1 MNEKLENFKNKI
13 ISFLLKIFSPI
24 LGKQAI
30 SKENRFAIEL
40 DDEGISICKYNQGS
54 KTITNLHHEKFNF
67 AGNTSLFNEDNQVYY
82 SQKIVHILKEQ
93 KLLEK
98 EATVI
103 LPTSETIIKTI
114 NIPLM
119 DQETFDLQTSD
130 IEFWKTFEELSDII
144 DNKIFSFQPLA
155 INEETQEQEVVICL
169 IESEKVEKLNQILR
183 KSGVKPTIYE
193 PKCFSLINTIFANQK
208 DNKSNEF
215 AFLEYGEKENYLI
228 TVTKNKFVFAI
239 NNITRAD
246 IILIKQLEKMP
257 DPSGPFWSEVF
268 ERSIQDVRGNL
279 MDDEW
284 KGSEEQTTVFR
295 NLYVHTDLEESEK
308 YLNGLQSKL
317 PDFTIKPL
325 TLNNSKNDENKFENI
340 LMNNKIKFS
349 KKLVEKINEDNF
361 LEDKLYPVIGASLRL
376 FNPFNI
382 KENLF
387 LRFKQNLYPYKDQLI
402 NNRKIQATSGSLSMV
417 LILLLLIFSSIIGL
431 NIPKYLEKNQLLASH
446 PAVVNNYNSL
456 MEEIKTSSSKVKKI
470 EKEKELAEK
479 LIVKTDNFS
488 KIIIETPKI
497 VPNGVELQKVDY
509 IKNDSVVFYE
519 GYALTDY
526 DLNLFLNNI
535 KKRVGNPDITS
546 LSLAELTETIEINN
560 EGDEEDQQIIVPSED
575 VLKLRNFKIKVELW
589 SNY

>member
-13 ISFLLKIFSPI
+13 LSFLLKIFSPI

-54 KTITNLHHEKFNF
+54 KTITNLHHEKFNL
-67 AGNTSLFNEDNQVYY
+67 AGNTSLFNEDDQVYY

-155 INEETQEQEVVICL
+155 INDETQEQEVVICL
-169 IESEKVEKLNQILR
+169 IEREKVEKLNKILR
-183 KSGVKPTIYE
+183 QSGVKPTIYE

-228 TVTKNKFVFAI
+228 TVTQNKFVFAI

-284 KGSEEQTTVFR
+284 KGSEEKTTIFR
-295 NLYVHTDLEESEK
+295 NLYVHSDLEQSEK

-325 TLNNSKNDENKFENI
+325 TLNNTKNDETKFENI
-340 LMNNKIKFS
+340 LANKKIKFS
-349 KKLVEKINEDNF
+349 KKLIKKFNQDNI

-387 LRFKQNLYPYKDQLI
+387 LRFKQNLYPYKDQLT

-446 PAVVNNYNSL
+446 PVVVNDYNSL

-488 KIIIETPKI
+488 RIIIETPKI

-575 VLKLRNFKIKVELW
+575 VLKLRNFKIKVEL
-589 SNY
+589 

>member
-1 MNEKLENFKNKI
+1 MNEKLQIYKEK
-13 ISFLLKIFSPI
+13 LLVFALKVFSPI

-40 DDEGISICKYNQGS
+40 DDEGIRICKYNQSS
-54 KTITNLHHEKFNF
+54 KIITNLHHEKFNL
-67 AGNTSLFNEDNQVYY
+67 AGNTSLFNEEDQVYY
-82 SQKIVHILKEQ
+82 SQKIVQILKEQ

-130 IEFWKTFEELSDII
+130 IEFWKTFEELSDVIE
-144 DNKIFSFQPLA
+144 NKVFSFQPLA
-155 INEETQEQEVVICL
+155 INEETQEQEIVICL
-169 IESEKVEKLNQILR
+169 IDREKVEKLNQILR
-183 KSGVKPTIYE
+183 QSGVKPTIYE

-208 DNKSNEF
+208 NNKSNEF

-228 TVTKNKFVFAI
+228 TVTQNKFVFAI
-239 NNITRAD
+239 NNISRAD

-284 KGSEEQTTVFR
+284 KGSEEKTTVFR

-325 TLNNSKNDENKFENI
+325 TLDYSKSDESKFENI
-340 LMNNKIKFS
+340 FTNKKIKFS
-349 KKLVEKINEDNF
+349 KQLVKKINEDNF
-361 LEDKLYPVIGASLRL
+361 LEDKLYPVNGASLRL
-376 FNPFNI
+376 LNPFNI

-387 LRFKQNLYPYKDQLI
+387 LKFKQNLYPYKEQLI

-417 LILLLLIFSSIIGL
+417 LMLFLLIFSTIMGL
-431 NIPKYLEKNQLLASH
+431 NIPKYLEKNQLLTSH
-446 PAVVNNYNSL
+446 PALVKEYNSL

-488 KIIIETPKI
+488 KIIIETPQI
-497 VPNGVELQKVDY
+497 VPTGVELQKVDY

-526 DLNLFLNNI
+526 DLNLFLKNI
-535 KKRVGNPDITS
+535 KKKIGNPDITN
-546 LSLAELTETIEINN
+546 LSLAEFTETVDIIN
-560 EGDEEDQQIIVPSED
+560 EGSEDVQQIIPSSAD
-575 VLKLRNFKIKVELW
+575 VLKLRNFKIKVEL
-589 SNY
+589 

>member
-13 ISFLLKIFSPI
+13 LSFLLKIFSPI

-54 KTITNLHHEKFNF
+54 KTITNLHHEKFNL
-67 AGNTSLFNEDNQVYY
+67 AGNTSLFNEDDQVYY

-155 INEETQEQEVVICL
+155 INDETQEQEVVICL
-169 IESEKVEKLNQILR
+169 IEREKVEKLNKILR
-183 KSGVKPTIYE
+183 QSGVKPTIYE

-228 TVTKNKFVFAI
+228 TVTQNKFVFAI

-284 KGSEEQTTVFR
+284 KGSEEKTTIFR
-295 NLYVHTDLEESEK
+295 NLYVHTDLEQSEK

-325 TLNNSKNDENKFENI
+325 TLNNAKSDESKFENI
-340 LMNNKIKFS
+340 LTNKKIKFS
-349 KKLVEKINEDNF
+349 KKLIKKFNQDNI
-361 LEDKLYPVIGASLRL
+361 LEEKLYPVIGASLRL

-446 PAVVNNYNSL
+446 PAIVNDYNSL

-488 KIIIETPKI
+488 RIIIETPKI

-575 VLKLRNFKIKVELW
+575 VLKLRNFKIKVEL
-589 SNY
+589 

>member
-13 ISFLLKIFSPI
+13 LSFLLKIFSPI

-54 KTITNLHHEKFNF
+54 KTITNLHHEKFNL
-67 AGNTSLFNEDNQVYY
+67 AGNTSLFNEDDQVYY

-155 INEETQEQEVVICL
+155 INDETQEQEVVICL
-169 IESEKVEKLNQILR
+169 IEREKVEKLNKILR
-183 KSGVKPTIYE
+183 QSGVKPTIYE

-228 TVTKNKFVFAI
+228 TVTQNKFVFAI

-284 KGSEEQTTVFR
+284 KGSEEKTTIFR
-295 NLYVHTDLEESEK
+295 NLYVHTDLEKSEK

-325 TLNNSKNDENKFENI
+325 TLNNAKSDESKFENI
-340 LMNNKIKFS
+340 LTNKKIKFS
-349 KKLVEKINEDNF
+349 KKLIKKFNQDNI

-446 PAVVNNYNSL
+446 PAVVNDYNSL

-470 EKEKELAEK
+470 EKDKELAEK

-509 IKNDSVVFYE
+509 VKNDSVVFYE

-575 VLKLRNFKIKVELW
+575 VLKLRNFKIKVEL
-589 SNY
+589 

>member
-1 MNEKLENFKNKI
+1 M
-13 ISFLLKIFSPI
+13 
-24 LGKQAI
+24 
-30 SKENRFAIEL
+30 
-40 DDEGISICKYNQGS
+40 
-54 KTITNLHHEKFNF
+54 
-67 AGNTSLFNEDNQVYY
+67 
-82 SQKIVHILKEQ
+82 
-93 KLLEK
+93 
-98 EATVI
+98 
-103 LPTSETIIKTI
+103 
-114 NIPLM
+114 
-119 DQETFDLQTSD
+119 
-130 IEFWKTFEELSDII
+130 SDII

-155 INEETQEQEVVICL
+155 INDETQEQEVVICL
-169 IESEKVEKLNQILR
+169 IEREKVEKLNKILR
-183 KSGVKPTIYE
+183 QSGVKPTIYE

-228 TVTKNKFVFAI
+228 TVTQNKFVFAI

-284 KGSEEQTTVFR
+284 KGSEEKTTIFR
-295 NLYVHTDLEESEK
+295 NLYVHSDLEQSEK

-325 TLNNSKNDENKFENI
+325 TLNNAKSDESKFENI
-340 LMNNKIKFS
+340 LTNKKIKFS
-349 KKLVEKINEDNF
+349 KKLIKKFNQDNI

-446 PAVVNNYNSL
+446 PVVVNDYNSL

-575 VLKLRNFKIKVELW
+575 VLKLRNFKIKVEL
-589 SNY
+589 

>member
-13 ISFLLKIFSPI
+13 LSFLLKIFSPI

-54 KTITNLHHEKFNF
+54 KTITNLHHEKFNL
-67 AGNTSLFNEDNQVYY
+67 AGNTSLFNEDDQVYY
-82 SQKIVHILKEQ
+82 SQKIVHILKDQ

-155 INEETQEQEVVICL
+155 INDETQEQEIVICL
-169 IESEKVEKLNQILR
+169 IEREKVEKLNKILR
-183 KSGVKPTIYE
+183 QSGVKPTIYE

-208 DNKSNEF
+208 DNKSKEF

-228 TVTKNKFVFAI
+228 TVTQNKFVFAI

-284 KGSEEQTTVFR
+284 KGSEEKTTIFR
-295 NLYVHTDLEESEK
+295 NLYVHTDLEQSEK

-325 TLNNSKNDENKFENI
+325 TLNNAKSDESKFENI
-340 LMNNKIKFS
+340 LANKKIKFS
-349 KKLVEKINEDNF
+349 KKLIKKFNQDNI

-387 LRFKQNLYPYKDQLI
+387 LRFKQNLYPYKDQLT

-446 PAVVNNYNSL
+446 PVVVNDYNSL

-488 KIIIETPKI
+488 RIIIETPKI

-575 VLKLRNFKIKVELW
+575 VLKLRNFKIKVEL
-589 SNY
+589 

>member
-13 ISFLLKIFSPI
+13 LSFLLKIFSPI

-54 KTITNLHHEKFNF
+54 KTITNLHHEKFNL
-67 AGNTSLFNEDNQVYY
+67 AGNTSLFNEDDQVYY
-82 SQKIVHILKEQ
+82 SQKIVHILKDQ

-144 DNKIFSFQPLA
+144 ENKIFSFQPLA

-169 IESEKVEKLNQILR
+169 IEREKVEKLNKILR
-183 KSGVKPTIYE
+183 QSGVKPTIYE

-208 DNKSNEF
+208 DNKTKEF

-284 KGSEEQTTVFR
+284 KGSEEKTTIFR
-295 NLYVHTDLEESEK
+295 NLYVHSDLEQSEK

-325 TLNNSKNDENKFENI
+325 TLNNAKSDESKFENI
-340 LMNNKIKFS
+340 LANKKIKFS
-349 KKLVEKINEDNF
+349 KKLIKKFNQDNI

-387 LRFKQNLYPYKDQLI
+387 LRFKQNLYPYKDQLT

-446 PAVVNNYNSL
+446 PVVVNDYNSL

-488 KIIIETPKI
+488 RIIIETPKI

-575 VLKLRNFKIKVELW
+575 VLKLRNFKIKVEL
-589 SNY
+589 

>member
-13 ISFLLKIFSPI
+13 LSFLLKIFSPI

-54 KTITNLHHEKFNF
+54 KTITNLHHEKFNL
-67 AGNTSLFNEDNQVYY
+67 AGNTSLFNEDDQVYY
-82 SQKIVHILKEQ
+82 SQKIVHILKDQ

-155 INEETQEQEVVICL
+155 INDETQEQEVVICL
-169 IESEKVEKLNQILR
+169 IEREKVEKLNKILR
-183 KSGVKPTIYE
+183 QSGVKPTIYE

-228 TVTKNKFVFAI
+228 TVTQNKFVFAI

-284 KGSEEQTTVFR
+284 KGSEEKTTIFR
-295 NLYVHTDLEESEK
+295 NLYVHTDLEQSEK

-325 TLNNSKNDENKFENI
+325 TLNNAKSDESKFENI
-340 LMNNKIKFS
+340 LTNKKIKFS
-349 KKLVEKINEDNF
+349 KKLIKKFNQDNI

-446 PAVVNNYNSL
+446 PAIVNDYNSL

-488 KIIIETPKI
+488 RIIIETPKI

-535 KKRVGNPDITS
+535 KKRVGNPGITS

-575 VLKLRNFKIKVELW
+575 VLKLRNFKIKVEL
-589 SNY
+589 

>member
-13 ISFLLKIFSPI
+13 LSFLLKIFSPI

-54 KTITNLHHEKFNF
+54 KTITNLHHEKFNL
-67 AGNTSLFNEDNQVYY
+67 AGNTSLFNEDDQVYY

-155 INEETQEQEVVICL
+155 INDETQEQEVVICL
-169 IESEKVEKLNQILR
+169 IEREKVEKLNKILR
-183 KSGVKPTIYE
+183 QSGVKPTIYE

-284 KGSEEQTTVFR
+284 KGSEEKTTIFR
-295 NLYVHTDLEESEK
+295 NLYVHSDLEQSEK

-325 TLNNSKNDENKFENI
+325 TLNNAKSDESKFENI
-340 LMNNKIKFS
+340 LTNKKIKFS
-349 KKLVEKINEDNF
+349 KKLIKKFNQDNI

-446 PAVVNNYNSL
+446 PAVVNDYNSL

-488 KIIIETPKI
+488 RIIIETPKI

-575 VLKLRNFKIKVELW
+575 VLKLRNFKIKVEL
-589 SNY
+589 

>member
-1 MNEKLENFKNKI
+1 MNEKLQIYKEK
-13 ISFLLKIFSPI
+13 LLVFALKVFSPI

-40 DDEGISICKYNQGS
+40 DDEGIRICKYNQSS
-54 KTITNLHHEKFNF
+54 KIITNLHHEKFNL
-67 AGNTSLFNEDNQVYY
+67 AGNTSLFNEEDQVYY
-82 SQKIVHILKEQ
+82 SQKIVQILKEQ

-130 IEFWKTFEELSDII
+130 IEFWKTFEELSDVIE
-144 DNKIFSFQPLA
+144 NKVFSFQPLA
-155 INEETQEQEVVICL
+155 INEETQEQEIVICL
-169 IESEKVEKLNQILR
+169 IDREKVEKLNQILR
-183 KSGVKPTIYE
+183 QSGVKPTIYE

-208 DNKSNEF
+208 NNKSNEF

-228 TVTKNKFVFAI
+228 TVTQNKFVFAI
-239 NNITRAD
+239 NNISRAD

-284 KGSEEQTTVFR
+284 KGSEEKTTVFR

-325 TLNNSKNDENKFENI
+325 TLDYSKSDESKFENI
-340 LMNNKIKFS
+340 FTNKKIKFS
-349 KKLVEKINEDNF
+349 KQLVKKINEDNF

-376 FNPFNI
+376 LNPFNI

-387 LRFKQNLYPYKDQLI
+387 LKFKQNLYPYKEQLI

-417 LILLLLIFSSIIGL
+417 LMLFLLIFSTIMGL
-431 NIPKYLEKNQLLASH
+431 NIPKYLEKNQLLTSH
-446 PAVVNNYNSL
+446 PALVKEYNSL

-488 KIIIETPKI
+488 KIIIETPQI
-497 VPNGVELQKVDY
+497 VPTGVELQKVDY

-526 DLNLFLNNI
+526 DLNLFLKNI
-535 KKRVGNPDITS
+535 KNKIGNPDITN
-546 LSLAELTETIEINN
+546 LSLAEFTETVDIIN
-560 EGDEEDQQIIVPSED
+560 EGSEDVQQIIPSSAD
-575 VLKLRNFKIKVELW
+575 VLKLRNFKIKVEL
-589 SNY
+589 

>member
-376 FNPFNI
+376 FNPFNV

-509 IKNDSVVFYE
+509 IKNDSAVFYE

-575 VLKLRNFKIKVELW
+575 VLKLRNFKIKVEL
-589 SNY
+589 

>member
-1 MNEKLENFKNKI
+1 MNEKLENFKKKI
-13 ISFLLKIFSPI
+13 LSFLLKIFSPI

-54 KTITNLHHEKFNF
+54 KTITNLHHEKFNL
-67 AGNTSLFNEDNQVYY
+67 AENTSLFNEDDQVYY
-82 SQKIVHILKEQ
+82 SQKIIHILKEQ

-155 INEETQEQEVVICL
+155 INDETQEQEVVICL
-169 IESEKVEKLNQILR
+169 IEREKVEKLNKILR
-183 KSGVKPTIYE
+183 QSGVKPTIYE

-228 TVTKNKFVFAI
+228 TVTQNKFVFAI

-284 KGSEEQTTVFR
+284 KGREEKTTIFR
-295 NLYVHTDLEESEK
+295 NLYVHTDLVQSEK

-325 TLNNSKNDENKFENI
+325 TLNNVKSDESKFENI
-340 LMNNKIKFS
+340 LTNKKIKFS
-349 KKLVEKINEDNF
+349 KKLIKKFNQDNI

-387 LRFKQNLYPYKDQLI
+387 LRFKQNLYPYKDQLT

-446 PAVVNNYNSL
+446 PVVVNDYNSL

-488 KIIIETPKI
+488 RIIIETPKI

-575 VLKLRNFKIKVELW
+575 VLKLRNFKIKVEL
-589 SNY
+589 

>member
-13 ISFLLKIFSPI
+13 LSFLLKIFSPI

-54 KTITNLHHEKFNF
+54 KTITNLHHEKFNL
-67 AGNTSLFNEDNQVYY
+67 AGNTSLFNEDDQVYY

-155 INEETQEQEVVICL
+155 INDETQEQEVVICL
-169 IESEKVEKLNQILR
+169 IEREKVEKLNKILR
-183 KSGVKPTIYE
+183 QSGVKPTIYE

-228 TVTKNKFVFAI
+228 TVTQNKFVFAI

-284 KGSEEQTTVFR
+284 KGSEEKTTIFR
-295 NLYVHTDLEESEK
+295 NLYVHTDLEQSEK

-325 TLNNSKNDENKFENI
+325 TLNNVKSDESKFENI
-340 LMNNKIKFS
+340 LTNKKIKFS
-349 KKLVEKINEDNF
+349 KKLIKKFNQDNI

-446 PAVVNNYNSL
+446 PAVVNDYNSL

-488 KIIIETPKI
+488 RIIIETPKI

-575 VLKLRNFKIKVELW
+575 VLKLRNFKIKVEL
-589 SNY
+589 

>member
-13 ISFLLKIFSPI
+13 LSFLLKIFSPI

-54 KTITNLHHEKFNF
+54 KTITNLHHEKFNL
-67 AGNTSLFNEDNQVYY
+67 AGNTSLFNEDDQVYY
-82 SQKIVHILKEQ
+82 SQKIVHILKDQ

-155 INEETQEQEVVICL
+155 INDETQEQEVVICL
-169 IESEKVEKLNQILR
+169 IEREKVEKLNKILR
-183 KSGVKPTIYE
+183 QSGVKPTIYE

-228 TVTKNKFVFAI
+228 TVTQNKFVFAI

-284 KGSEEQTTVFR
+284 KGSEEKTTIFR
-295 NLYVHTDLEESEK
+295 NLYVHSDLEQSEK

-325 TLNNSKNDENKFENI
+325 TLNNAKSDESKFENI
-340 LMNNKIKFS
+340 LTNKKIKFS
-349 KKLVEKINEDNF
+349 KKLIKKFNQDNI

-446 PAVVNNYNSL
+446 PVVVNDYNSL

-488 KIIIETPKI
+488 RIIIETPKI

-575 VLKLRNFKIKVELW
+575 VLKLRNFKIKVEL
-589 SNY
+589 

>member
-13 ISFLLKIFSPI
+13 LSFLLKIFSPI

-54 KTITNLHHEKFNF
+54 KTITNLHHEKFNL
-67 AGNTSLFNEDNQVYY
+67 AGNTSLFNEDDQVYY

-144 DNKIFSFQPLA
+144 DNKIFSFQPLV
-155 INEETQEQEVVICL
+155 INDETQEQEVVICL
-169 IESEKVEKLNQILR
+169 IEKEKVEKLNKILR
-183 KSGVKPTIYE
+183 QSGVKPTIYE

-228 TVTKNKFVFAI
+228 TVTQNKFVFAI

-284 KGSEEQTTVFR
+284 KGSEEKTTIFR
-295 NLYVHTDLEESEK
+295 NLYVHSDLEQSEK

-325 TLNNSKNDENKFENI
+325 TLNNAKSDESKFENI
-340 LMNNKIKFS
+340 LTNKKIKFS
-349 KKLVEKINEDNF
+349 KKLIKKFNQDNI

-387 LRFKQNLYPYKDQLI
+387 LRFKQNLYPYKDQLT

-446 PAVVNNYNSL
+446 PAVVNDYNTL

-535 KKRVGNPDITS
+535 KKRVGHPDITS

-560 EGDEEDQQIIVPSED
+560 ESDEEDQQIIVPSED
-575 VLKLRNFKIKVELW
+575 VLKLRNFKIKVEL
-589 SNY
+589 

>member
-13 ISFLLKIFSPI
+13 LSFLLKIFSPI

-54 KTITNLHHEKFNF
+54 KTITNLHHEKFNL
-67 AGNTSLFNEDNQVYY
+67 AGNTSLFNEDDQVYY
-82 SQKIVHILKEQ
+82 SQKIVHILKDQ

-155 INEETQEQEVVICL
+155 INDETQEQEVVICL
-169 IESEKVEKLNQILR
+169 IEREKVEKLNKILR
-183 KSGVKPTIYE
+183 QSGVKPTIYE

-228 TVTKNKFVFAI
+228 TVTQNKFVFAI

-284 KGSEEQTTVFR
+284 KGSEEKTTIFR
-295 NLYVHTDLEESEK
+295 NLYVHTDLEQSEK

-325 TLNNSKNDENKFENI
+325 TLNNAKSDESKFENI
-340 LMNNKIKFS
+340 LTNKKIKFS
-349 KKLVEKINEDNF
+349 KKLIKKFNQDNI

-446 PAVVNNYNSL
+446 PVVVNDYNSL

-488 KIIIETPKI
+488 RIIIETPKI

-575 VLKLRNFKIKVELW
+575 VLKLRNFKIKVEL
-589 SNY
+589 

>member
-1 MNEKLENFKNKI
+1 MNEKLQIYKEK
-13 ISFLLKIFSPI
+13 LLVFALKVFSPI

-40 DDEGISICKYNQGS
+40 DDEGIRICKYNQSS
-54 KTITNLHHEKFNF
+54 KIITNLHHEKFNL
-67 AGNTSLFNEDNQVYY
+67 AGNTSLFNEEDQVYY
-82 SQKIVHILKEQ
+82 SQKIVQILKEQ

-130 IEFWKTFEELSDII
+130 IEFWKTFEELSDVIE
-144 DNKIFSFQPLA
+144 NKIFSFQPLA
-155 INEETQEQEVVICL
+155 INDETQEQEVVICL
-169 IESEKVEKLNQILR
+169 IEREKVEKLNKILR
-183 KSGVKPTIYE
+183 QSGVKPTIYE

-228 TVTKNKFVFAI
+228 TVTQNKFVFAI

-284 KGSEEQTTVFR
+284 KGSEEKTTVFR
-295 NLYVHTDLEESEK
+295 NLYVHTDLEQSEK

-325 TLNNSKNDENKFENI
+325 TLNNAKSDESKFENI
-340 LMNNKIKFS
+340 LTNKKIKFS
-349 KKLVEKINEDNF
+349 KKLVENINEDNF
-361 LEDKLYPVIGASLRL
+361 LENKLYPVIGASLRL

-402 NNRKIQATSGSLSMV
+402 NNRKIQATSRSLSMV

-446 PAVVNNYNSL
+446 PGVVNDYNSL

-575 VLKLRNFKIKVELW
+575 VLKLRNFKIKVEL
-589 SNY
+589 

>member
-376 FNPFNI
+376 FNPFNV

-575 VLKLRNFKIKVELW
+575 VLKLRNFKIKVEL
-589 SNY
+589 

>member
-193 PKCFSLINTIFANQK
+193 PKCFSLINTIFVNQK

-284 KGSEEQTTVFR
+284 KGSEEKTTIFR
-295 NLYVHTDLEESEK
+295 NLYVHTDLEQSEK

-325 TLNNSKNDENKFENI
+325 TLNNSKSDESKFENI
-340 LMNNKIKFS
+340 LTNKKIKFS
-349 KKLVEKINEDNF
+349 KKLIKKFNQDNI

-546 LSLAELTETIEINN
+546 LSLAELTETIEIIN

-575 VLKLRNFKIKVELW
+575 VLKLRNFKIKVEL
-589 SNY
+589 

>member
-1 MNEKLENFKNKI
+1 MNEKLENFKKKI
-13 ISFLLKIFSPI
+13 LSFLLKIFSPI

-54 KTITNLHHEKFNF
+54 KTITNLHHEKFNL
-67 AGNTSLFNEDNQVYY
+67 AGNTSLFNEDDQVYY

-155 INEETQEQEVVICL
+155 INDETQEQEVVICL
-169 IESEKVEKLNQILR
+169 IEREKVEKLNKILR
-183 KSGVKPTIYE
+183 QSGVKPTIYE

-228 TVTKNKFVFAI
+228 TVTQNKFVFAI

-284 KGSEEQTTVFR
+284 KGSEEKTTIFR
-295 NLYVHTDLEESEK
+295 NLYVHTDLEQSEK

-325 TLNNSKNDENKFENI
+325 TLNNAKSDESKFENI
-340 LMNNKIKFS
+340 LTNKKIKFS
-349 KKLVEKINEDNF
+349 KKLIKKFNQDNI

-446 PAVVNNYNSL
+446 PVVVNDYNSL

-575 VLKLRNFKIKVELW
+575 VLKLRNFKIKVEL
-589 SNY
+589 

>member
-98 EATVI
+98 EVTVI

-284 KGSEEQTTVFR
+284 KGSEEKTTIFR
-295 NLYVHTDLEESEK
+295 NLYVHTDLEQSEK

-325 TLNNSKNDENKFENI
+325 TLNNSKSDESKFENI
-340 LMNNKIKFS
+340 LTNKKIKFS

-575 VLKLRNFKIKVELW
+575 VLKLRNFKIKVEL
-589 SNY
+589 

>member
-13 ISFLLKIFSPI
+13 LSFLLKIFSPI

-54 KTITNLHHEKFNF
+54 KTITNLHHEKFNL
-67 AGNTSLFNEDNQVYY
+67 AGNTSLFNEDDQVYY
-82 SQKIVHILKEQ
+82 SQKIIHILKEQ

-155 INEETQEQEVVICL
+155 INNETQEQEVVICL
-169 IESEKVEKLNQILR
+169 IEREKVEKLNKILR
-183 KSGVKPTIYE
+183 QSGVKPTIYE

-228 TVTKNKFVFAI
+228 TVTQNKFVFAI

-284 KGSEEQTTVFR
+284 KGSEEKTTIFR
-295 NLYVHTDLEESEK
+295 NLYVHTDLEQSEK

-325 TLNNSKNDENKFENI
+325 TLNNAKSDESKFENI
-340 LMNNKIKFS
+340 LANKKIKFS
-349 KKLVEKINEDNF
+349 KKLIKKFNQDNI

-382 KENLF
+382 QENLF

-446 PAVVNNYNSL
+446 PVVVNDYNSL

-488 KIIIETPKI
+488 RIIIETPKI

-560 EGDEEDQQIIVPSED
+560 EGDEADQQIIVPSED
-575 VLKLRNFKIKVELW
+575 VLKLRNFKIKVEL
-589 SNY
+589 

>member
-13 ISFLLKIFSPI
+13 LSFLLKIFSPI

-54 KTITNLHHEKFNF
+54 KTITNLHHEKFNL
-67 AGNTSLFNEDNQVYY
+67 AGNTSLFNEDDQVYY

-144 DNKIFSFQPLA
+144 DNKIFSFQTLA

-169 IESEKVEKLNQILR
+169 IEREKVEKLNKILR
-183 KSGVKPTIYE
+183 QSGVKPTIYE

-228 TVTKNKFVFAI
+228 TVTENKFVFAI

-284 KGSEEQTTVFR
+284 KGSEEKTTIFR
-295 NLYVHTDLEESEK
+295 NLYVHSDLEQSEK

-325 TLNNSKNDENKFENI
+325 TLNNAKSDESKFENI
-340 LMNNKIKFS
+340 LANKKIKFS
-349 KKLVEKINEDNF
+349 KKLIKKFNQDNI

-387 LRFKQNLYPYKDQLI
+387 LRFKQNLYPYKDQLT

-446 PAVVNNYNSL
+446 PVVVNDYNSL

-479 LIVKTDNFS
+479 LILKTDNFS

-575 VLKLRNFKIKVELW
+575 VLKLRNFKIKVEL
-589 SNY
+589 

>member
-13 ISFLLKIFSPI
+13 LSFLLKIFSPI

-54 KTITNLHHEKFNF
+54 KTITNLHHEKFNL
-67 AGNTSLFNEDNQVYY
+67 AGNTSLFNEDDQVYY

-155 INEETQEQEVVICL
+155 INDETQEQEVVICL
-169 IESEKVEKLNQILR
+169 IEREKVEKLNKILR
-183 KSGVKPTIYE
+183 QSGVKPTIYE

-228 TVTKNKFVFAI
+228 TVTQNKFVFAI

-284 KGSEEQTTVFR
+284 KGSEEKTTIFR
-295 NLYVHTDLEESEK
+295 NLYVHTDLEQSEK

-325 TLNNSKNDENKFENI
+325 TLNNAKSDESKFENI
-340 LMNNKIKFS
+340 LTNKKIKFS
-349 KKLVEKINEDNF
+349 KKLIKKFNQDNI

-446 PAVVNNYNSL
+446 PVVVNDYNSL

-488 KIIIETPKI
+488 RIIIETPKI

-575 VLKLRNFKIKVELW
+575 VLKLRNFKIKVEL
-589 SNY
+589 

>member
-13 ISFLLKIFSPI
+13 LSFLLKIFSPI

-54 KTITNLHHEKFNF
+54 KTITNLHHEKFNL
-67 AGNTSLFNEDNQVYY
+67 AGNTSLFNEDDQVYY
-82 SQKIVHILKEQ
+82 SQKIVHILKDQ

-155 INEETQEQEVVICL
+155 INDETQEQEVVICL
-169 IESEKVEKLNQILR
+169 IEREKVEKLNKILR
-183 KSGVKPTIYE
+183 QSGVKPTIYE

-208 DNKSNEF
+208 DNKSKEF

-228 TVTKNKFVFAI
+228 TVTQNKFVFAI

-284 KGSEEQTTVFR
+284 KGSEEKTTIFR
-295 NLYVHTDLEESEK
+295 NLYVHSDLEQSEK

-325 TLNNSKNDENKFENI
+325 TLNNTKSDESKFENI
-340 LMNNKIKFS
+340 LTNKKIKFS
-349 KKLVEKINEDNF
+349 KKLIKKFNQDNI

-446 PAVVNNYNSL
+446 PAIVNDYNSL

-575 VLKLRNFKIKVELW
+575 VLKLRNFKIKVEL
-589 SNY
+589 

>member
-13 ISFLLKIFSPI
+13 LSFLLKIFSPI

-54 KTITNLHHEKFNF
+54 KTITNLHHEKFNL
-67 AGNTSLFNEDNQVYY
+67 AGNTSLFNEDDQVYY
-82 SQKIVHILKEQ
+82 SQKIVHILKDQ

-155 INEETQEQEVVICL
+155 INDETQEQEIVICL
-169 IESEKVEKLNQILR
+169 IEREKVEKLNKILR
-183 KSGVKPTIYE
+183 QSGVKPTIYE

-228 TVTKNKFVFAI
+228 TVTENKFVFAI

-284 KGSEEQTTVFR
+284 KGSEEKTTIFR
-295 NLYVHTDLEESEK
+295 NLYVHSDLEQSEK
-308 YLNGLQSKL
+308 YLNGLKSKL

-325 TLNNSKNDENKFENI
+325 TLNNAKSDESKFENI
-340 LMNNKIKFS
+340 LANKKIKFS
-349 KKLVEKINEDNF
+349 KKLIKKFNQDNI

-387 LRFKQNLYPYKDQLI
+387 LRFKQNLYPYKDQLT

-446 PAVVNNYNSL
+446 PVVVNDYNSL

-488 KIIIETPKI
+488 RIIIETPKI

-575 VLKLRNFKIKVELW
+575 VLKLRNFKIKVEL
-589 SNY
+589 

>member
-13 ISFLLKIFSPI
+13 LSFLLKIFSPI

-54 KTITNLHHEKFNF
+54 KTITNLHHEKFNL
-67 AGNTSLFNEDNQVYY
+67 AGNTSLFNEDDQVYY

-155 INEETQEQEVVICL
+155 INDETQEQEVVICL
-169 IESEKVEKLNQILR
+169 IEREKVEKLNKILR
-183 KSGVKPTIYE
+183 QSGVKPTIYE

-228 TVTKNKFVFAI
+228 TVTQNKFVFAI

-284 KGSEEQTTVFR
+284 KGSEEKTTIFR
-295 NLYVHTDLEESEK
+295 NLYVHSDLEQSEK

-325 TLNNSKNDENKFENI
+325 TLNNAKSDESKFENI
-340 LMNNKIKFS
+340 LTNKKIKFS
-349 KKLVEKINEDNF
+349 KKLIKKFNQDNI

-446 PAVVNNYNSL
+446 PTVVNDYNSL

-488 KIIIETPKI
+488 RIIIETPKI

-575 VLKLRNFKIKVELW
+575 VLKLRNFKIKVEL
-589 SNY
+589 

>member
-13 ISFLLKIFSPI
+13 LSFLLKIFSPI

-54 KTITNLHHEKFNF
+54 KTITNLHHEKFNL
-67 AGNTSLFNEDNQVYY
+67 AGNTSLFNEDDQVYY
-82 SQKIVHILKEQ
+82 SQKIVHILKDQ

-144 DNKIFSFQPLA
+144 ENKIFSFQPLA
-155 INEETQEQEVVICL
+155 INDETQEQEVVICL
-169 IESEKVEKLNQILR
+169 IEREKVEKLNKILR
-183 KSGVKPTIYE
+183 QSGVKPTIYE

-228 TVTKNKFVFAI
+228 TVTQNKFVFAI

-284 KGSEEQTTVFR
+284 KGSEEKTTIFR
-295 NLYVHTDLEESEK
+295 NLYVHTDLEQSEK

-325 TLNNSKNDENKFENI
+325 TLNNAKSDESKFENI
-340 LMNNKIKFS
+340 LTNKKIKFS
-349 KKLVEKINEDNF
+349 KKLIKKFNQDNI

-446 PAVVNNYNSL
+446 PAVVNDYNSL

-488 KIIIETPKI
+488 RIIIETPKI

-575 VLKLRNFKIKVELW
+575 VLKLRNFKIKVEL
-589 SNY
+589 

>member
-13 ISFLLKIFSPI
+13 LSFLLKIFSPI

-54 KTITNLHHEKFNF
+54 KTITNLHHEKFNL
-67 AGNTSLFNEDNQVYY
+67 AGNTSLFNEDDQVYY

-144 DNKIFSFQPLA
+144 ENKIFSFQPLA

-169 IESEKVEKLNQILR
+169 IEREKVEKLNKILR
-183 KSGVKPTIYE
+183 QSGVKPTIYE

-208 DNKSNEF
+208 DNKSKEF

-228 TVTKNKFVFAI
+228 TVTQNKFVFAI

-284 KGSEEQTTVFR
+284 KGSEEKTTIFR
-295 NLYVHTDLEESEK
+295 NLYVHSDLEQSEK

-325 TLNNSKNDENKFENI
+325 TLNNAKSDESKFENI
-340 LMNNKIKFS
+340 LTNKKIKFS
-349 KKLVEKINEDNF
+349 KKLIKKFNQDNI

-387 LRFKQNLYPYKDQLI
+387 LRFKQNLYPYKDQLT

-446 PAVVNNYNSL
+446 PVVVNDYNSL

-488 KIIIETPKI
+488 RIIIETPKI

-575 VLKLRNFKIKVELW
+575 VLKLRNFKIKVEL
-589 SNY
+589 

>member
-1 MNEKLENFKNKI
+1 MNEKLENFKKKI
-13 ISFLLKIFSPI
+13 LSFLLKIFSPI

-54 KTITNLHHEKFNF
+54 KTITNLHHEKFNL
-67 AGNTSLFNEDNQVYY
+67 AGNTSLFNEDDQAYY
-82 SQKIVHILKEQ
+82 SQKIVHILKDQ

-155 INEETQEQEVVICL
+155 INDETQEQEVVICL
-169 IESEKVEKLNQILR
+169 IEKEKVEKLNKILR
-183 KSGVKPTIYE
+183 QSGVKPTIYE

-228 TVTKNKFVFAI
+228 TVTQNKFVFAI

-284 KGSEEQTTVFR
+284 KGSEEKTTIFR
-295 NLYVHTDLEESEK
+295 NLYVHSDLEQSEK

-325 TLNNSKNDENKFENI
+325 TLNNAKSDESKFENI
-340 LMNNKIKFS
+340 LTNKKIKFS
-349 KKLVEKINEDNF
+349 KKLIKKFNQDNI

-382 KENLF
+382 NENLF

-446 PAVVNNYNSL
+446 PVVVNDYNSL

-488 KIIIETPKI
+488 RIIIETPKI

-575 VLKLRNFKIKVELW
+575 VLKLRNFKIKVEL
-589 SNY
+589 

>member
-1 MNEKLENFKNKI
+1 MNEKLQIYKEK
-13 ISFLLKIFSPI
+13 LLVFALKVFSPI

-40 DDEGISICKYNQGS
+40 DDEGIRICKYNQSS
-54 KTITNLHHEKFNF
+54 KIITNLHHEKFNL
-67 AGNTSLFNEDNQVYY
+67 AGNTSLFNEEDQVYY
-82 SQKIVHILKEQ
+82 SQKIVQILKEQ

-130 IEFWKTFEELSDII
+130 IEFWKTFEELSDVIE
-144 DNKIFSFQPLA
+144 NKVFSFQPLA
-155 INEETQEQEVVICL
+155 INEETQEQEIVICL
-169 IESEKVEKLNQILR
+169 IDREKVEKLNQILR
-183 KSGVKPTIYE
+183 QSGVKPTIYE

-208 DNKSNEF
+208 NNKSNEF

-228 TVTKNKFVFAI
+228 TVTQNKFVFAI
-239 NNITRAD
+239 NNISRAD

-284 KGSEEQTTVFR
+284 KGSEEKTTVFR

-325 TLNNSKNDENKFENI
+325 TLDYSKSDESKFENI
-340 LMNNKIKFS
+340 FTNKKIKFS
-349 KKLVEKINEDNF
+349 KQLVKKINEDNF

-376 FNPFNI
+376 LNPFNI

-387 LRFKQNLYPYKDQLI
+387 LKFKQNLYPYKEQLI

-417 LILLLLIFSSIIGL
+417 LMLLLLIFSTIIGL
-431 NIPKYLEKNQLLASH
+431 NIPKYLEKNQLIASH
-446 PAVVNNYNSL
+446 PALVKEYNSL

-488 KIIIETPKI
+488 KIIIETPQI
-497 VPNGVELQKVDY
+497 VPTGVELQKVDY

-526 DLNLFLNNI
+526 DLNLFLKNI
-535 KKRVGNPDITS
+535 KKKIGNPDITN
-546 LSLAELTETIEINN
+546 LSLAEFTETVDIIN
-560 EGDEEDQQIIVPSED
+560 EGSEDVQQIIPSSAD
-575 VLKLRNFKIKVELW
+575 VLKLRNFKIKVEL
-589 SNY
+589 

>member
-13 ISFLLKIFSPI
+13 LSFLLKIFSPI

-54 KTITNLHHEKFNF
+54 KTITNLHHEKFNL
-67 AGNTSLFNEDNQVYY
+67 AGNTSLFNEDDQVYY
-82 SQKIVHILKEQ
+82 SQKIVHILKDQ

-155 INEETQEQEVVICL
+155 INDETQEQEVVICL
-169 IESEKVEKLNQILR
+169 IEREKVEKLNKILR
-183 KSGVKPTIYE
+183 QSGVKPTIYE

-208 DNKSNEF
+208 DNKSKEF

-228 TVTKNKFVFAI
+228 TVTQNKFVFAI

-284 KGSEEQTTVFR
+284 KGSEEKTTIFR
-295 NLYVHTDLEESEK
+295 NLYVHSDLEQSEK

-325 TLNNSKNDENKFENI
+325 TLNNAKSDESKFENI
-340 LMNNKIKFS
+340 LANKKIKFS
-349 KKLVEKINEDNF
+349 KKLIKKFNQDNI

-446 PAVVNNYNSL
+446 PAVVNDYNSL

-488 KIIIETPKI
+488 RIIIETPKI

-575 VLKLRNFKIKVELW
+575 VLKLRNFKIKVEL
-589 SNY
+589 

>member
-13 ISFLLKIFSPI
+13 LSFLLKIFSPI

-54 KTITNLHHEKFNF
+54 KTITNLHHEKFNL
-67 AGNTSLFNEDNQVYY
+67 AGNTSLFNEDDQVYY
-82 SQKIVHILKEQ
+82 SQKIVHILKDQ

-155 INEETQEQEVVICL
+155 INDETQEQEVVICL
-169 IESEKVEKLNQILR
+169 IEREKVEKLNKILR
-183 KSGVKPTIYE
+183 QSGVKPTIYE

-208 DNKSNEF
+208 DNKSKEF

-228 TVTKNKFVFAI
+228 TVTQNKFVFAI

-284 KGSEEQTTVFR
+284 KGSEEKTTIFR
-295 NLYVHTDLEESEK
+295 NLYVHSDLEQSEK

-325 TLNNSKNDENKFENI
+325 TLNNAKSDESKFENI
-340 LMNNKIKFS
+340 LTNKKIKFS
-349 KKLVEKINEDNF
+349 KKLIKKFNQDNI

-382 KENLF
+382 NENLF

-446 PAVVNNYNSL
+446 PAIVNDYNSL

-488 KIIIETPKI
+488 RIIIETPKI

-560 EGDEEDQQIIVPSED
+560 EGDEQDQQIIVPSED
-575 VLKLRNFKIKVELW
+575 VLKLRNFKIKVEL
-589 SNY
+589 

>member
-1 MNEKLENFKNKI
+1 MNEKLQIYKEK
-13 ISFLLKIFSPI
+13 LLVFALKVFSPI

-40 DDEGISICKYNQGS
+40 DDEGIRICKYNQSS
-54 KTITNLHHEKFNF
+54 KIITNLHHEKFNL
-67 AGNTSLFNEDNQVYY
+67 AGNTSLFNEEDQVYY
-82 SQKIVHILKEQ
+82 SQKIVQILKEQ

-130 IEFWKTFEELSDII
+130 IEFWKTFEELSDVIE
-144 DNKIFSFQPLA
+144 NKVFSFQPLA
-155 INEETQEQEVVICL
+155 INEETQEQEIVICL
-169 IESEKVEKLNQILR
+169 IDREKVEKLNQILR
-183 KSGVKPTIYE
+183 QSGVKPTIYE

-208 DNKSNEF
+208 NNKSNEF

-228 TVTKNKFVFAI
+228 TVTQNKFVFAI
-239 NNITRAD
+239 NNISRAD

-284 KGSEEQTTVFR
+284 KGSEEKTTVFR

-325 TLNNSKNDENKFENI
+325 TLDYSKSDESKFENI
-340 LMNNKIKFS
+340 FTNKKIKFS
-349 KKLVEKINEDNF
+349 KQLVKKINEDNF

-376 FNPFNI
+376 LNPFNI

-387 LRFKQNLYPYKDQLI
+387 LKFKQNLYPYKEQLI
-402 NNRKIQATSGSLSMV
+402 NNRKIQATSGSLSIV
-417 LILLLLIFSSIIGL
+417 LMLFLLIFSTIMGL
-431 NIPKYLEKNQLLASH
+431 NIPKYLEKNQLLTSH
-446 PAVVNNYNSL
+446 PALVKEYNSL

-488 KIIIETPKI
+488 KIIIETPQI
-497 VPNGVELQKVDY
+497 VPTGVELQKVDY

-526 DLNLFLNNI
+526 DLNLFLKNI
-535 KKRVGNPDITS
+535 KKKIGNPDITN
-546 LSLAELTETIEINN
+546 LSLAEFTETVDIIN
-560 EGDEEDQQIIVPSED
+560 EGSEDVQQIIPSSAD
-575 VLKLRNFKIKVELW
+575 VLKLRNFKIKVEL
-589 SNY
+589 

>member
-13 ISFLLKIFSPI
+13 LSFLLKIFSPI

-54 KTITNLHHEKFNF
+54 KTITNLHHEKFNL
-67 AGNTSLFNEDNQVYY
+67 AGNTSLFNEDDQVYY

-155 INEETQEQEVVICL
+155 INDETQEQEVVICL
-169 IESEKVEKLNQILR
+169 IEREKVEKLNKILR
-183 KSGVKPTIYE
+183 QSGVKPTIYE

-228 TVTKNKFVFAI
+228 TVTQNKFVFAI

-284 KGSEEQTTVFR
+284 KGSEEKTTIFR
-295 NLYVHTDLEESEK
+295 NLYVHSDLEQSEK

-325 TLNNSKNDENKFENI
+325 TLNNAKSDESKFENI
-340 LMNNKIKFS
+340 LTNKKIKFS
-349 KKLVEKINEDNF
+349 KKLIKKFNQDNI

-387 LRFKQNLYPYKDQLI
+387 LRFKQNLYPYKDQLT

-446 PAVVNNYNSL
+446 PVVVNDYNSL

-479 LIVKTDNFS
+479 LILKTDNFS

-575 VLKLRNFKIKVELW
+575 VLKLRNFKIKVEL
-589 SNY
+589 

>member
-13 ISFLLKIFSPI
+13 LSFLLKIFSPI

-54 KTITNLHHEKFNF
+54 KTITNLHHEKFNL
-67 AGNTSLFNEDNQVYY
+67 AGNTSLFNEDDQVYY
-82 SQKIVHILKEQ
+82 SQKIVHILKDQ

-155 INEETQEQEVVICL
+155 INDETQEQEVVICL
-169 IESEKVEKLNQILR
+169 IEKEKVEKLNKILR
-183 KSGVKPTIYE
+183 QSGVKPTIYE

-208 DNKSNEF
+208 DNKSKEF

-228 TVTKNKFVFAI
+228 TVTQNKFVFAI

-284 KGSEEQTTVFR
+284 KGSEEKTTIFR
-295 NLYVHTDLEESEK
+295 NLYVHSDLEQSEK

-325 TLNNSKNDENKFENI
+325 TLNNAKSDESKFENI
-340 LMNNKIKFS
+340 LTNKKIKFS
-349 KKLVEKINEDNF
+349 KKLIKKFNQDNI

-446 PAVVNNYNSL
+446 PAVVNDYNSL

-560 EGDEEDQQIIVPSED
+560 GGDEEDQQIIVPSED
-575 VLKLRNFKIKVELW
+575 VLKLRNFKIKVEL
-589 SNY
+589 

>member
-1 MNEKLENFKNKI
+1 MNEKLENLKKKI
-13 ISFLLKIFSPI
+13 LLFLLKIFSPI

-54 KTITNLHHEKFNF
+54 KTITNLHHEKFNL
-67 AGNTSLFNEDNQVYY
+67 AGNTSLFNEDDQVYY

-169 IESEKVEKLNQILR
+169 IEREKVEKLNKILR
-183 KSGVKPTIYE
+183 QSGVKPTIYE

-228 TVTKNKFVFAI
+228 TVTQNKFVFAI

-284 KGSEEQTTVFR
+284 KGSEEKTTIFR
-295 NLYVHTDLEESEK
+295 NLYVHTDLEQSEK

-325 TLNNSKNDENKFENI
+325 TLNNAKSDESKFENI
-340 LMNNKIKFS
+340 LTNKKIKFS
-349 KKLVEKINEDNF
+349 KKLIKKFNQDNI

-446 PAVVNNYNSL
+446 PAVVNDYNSL

-488 KIIIETPKI
+488 RIIIETPKI

-560 EGDEEDQQIIVPSED
+560 EGNEEDQQIIVPSED
-575 VLKLRNFKIKVELW
+575 VLKLRNFKIKVEL
-589 SNY
+589 

>member
-144 DNKIFSFQPLA
+144 DNKIFSFQPLV

-284 KGSEEQTTVFR
+284 KGSEEKTTIFR
-295 NLYVHTDLEESEK
+295 NLYVHTDLEQSEK
-308 YLNGLQSKL
+308 YLIGLQSKL

-325 TLNNSKNDENKFENI
+325 TLNNSKSDESKFENI
-340 LMNNKIKFS
+340 LTNKKIKFS
-349 KKLVEKINEDNF
+349 KKLIKKFNQDNI

-575 VLKLRNFKIKVELW
+575 VLKLRNFKIKVEL
-589 SNY
+589 

>member
-1 MNEKLENFKNKI
+1 MNEKLQIYKDK
-13 ISFLLKIFSPI
+13 LLAFVLKTFSPI

-40 DDEGISICKYNQGS
+40 DDEGIRICKYNQSS
-54 KTITNLHHEKFNF
+54 KIITNLHHEKFNL
-67 AGNTSLFNEDNQVYY
+67 AGNTSLFNEEDQVYY
-82 SQKIVHILKEQ
+82 SQKIVQILKEQ

-130 IEFWKTFEELSDII
+130 IEFWKTFEELSDVI
-144 DNKIFSFQPLA
+144 DNKVFSFQPLA
-155 INEETQEQEVVICL
+155 TNEETQEQEVVICL
-169 IESEKVEKLNQILR
+169 IDREKVEKLNQILR

-208 DNKSNEF
+208 DNKSKEF

-228 TVTKNKFVFAI
+228 TVTQNKFVFAK
-239 NNITRAD
+239 NNISRAD

-376 FNPFNI
+376 FNPFNV

-402 NNRKIQATSGSLSMV
+402 NNRKIQVTSRSLSMI

-431 NIPKYLEKNQLLASH
+431 NIPNYMKKTQLLASH
-446 PAVVNNYNSL
+446 PALVKEYNSL

-488 KIIIETPKI
+488 KIIIETPEI

-509 IKNDSVVFYE
+509 NKNDSVVFYE

-535 KKRVGNPDITS
+535 KKKIGNPDITT
-546 LSLAELTETIEINN
+546 LSLAELTETIEEIY
-560 EGDEEDQQIIVPSED
+560 EGSEDDQQIISPSAD

-589 SNY
+589 SN